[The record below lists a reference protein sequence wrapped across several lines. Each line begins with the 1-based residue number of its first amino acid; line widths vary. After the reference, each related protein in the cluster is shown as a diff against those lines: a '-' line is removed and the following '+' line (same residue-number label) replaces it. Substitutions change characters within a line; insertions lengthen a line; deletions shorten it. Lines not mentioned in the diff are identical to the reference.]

1 MDTLITLLDAAIFL
15 FPVTAGITLA
25 AFLTFRSI
33 SRAA

>member
-15 FPVTAGITLA
+15 FPVMAGITLA